1 MHQRSKKEV
10 LTITATIP
18 VFSQLNIALSETQT
32 LGVIKL
38 HQSKELKQEKAHGF
52 NPTKRYVCA

>member
-1 MHQRSKKEV
+1 M
-10 LTITATIP
+10 TATFL

-52 NPTKRYVCA
+52 NQTKRYVCAWHI